1 MENIILHVTH
11 YARIAFEFKGPAVRK
26 LSYSL
31 CELSAENGKAK
42 GGRPRSSAMA
52 DEPNDFFPATSTV
65 GKSFLN
71 LKDGLKE
78 VGIEDV
84 SSMGGDCRNMK
95 MVAFKG
101 GVRDRIKLNQPVPH
115 PTNAMYP
122 TPPSDLLCPWIACVC
137 TVGDES

>member
-1 MENIILHVTH
+1 MHQMENIILHVTH
-11 YARIAFEFKGPAVRK
+11 YARIAFEFTGPAVQK
-26 LSYSL
+26 ASYSL
-31 CELSAENGKAK
+31 SESNAENGKAK

-52 DEPNDFFPATSTV
+52 DETNDFFPATSTV

-71 LKDGLKE
+71 LKDGPKE

-101 GVRDRIKLNQPVPH
+101 GVRERIQTQPARPASNQRHVP
-115 PTNAMYP
+115 NA
-122 TPPSDLLCPWIACVC
+122 TL
-137 TVGDES
+137 

>member
-31 CELSAENGKAK
+31 CELAREWQSERREAAVLCHG
-42 GGRPRSSAMA
+42 STMA
-52 DEPNDFFPATSTV
+52 DETNDFFPATSTV

-71 LKDGLKE
+71 LKDGPKE

-101 GVRDRIKLNQPVPH
+101 GVRERIQTQPARPASNQRHVP
-115 PTNAMYP
+115 NA
-122 TPPSDLLCPWIACVC
+122 TL
-137 TVGDES
+137 

>member
-1 MENIILHVTH
+1 
-11 YARIAFEFKGPAVRK
+11 
-26 LSYSL
+26 
-31 CELSAENGKAK
+31 
-42 GGRPRSSAMA
+42 MA

-71 LKDGLKE
+71 LKDGPKE

-101 GVRDRIKLNQPVPH
+101 GVRDRIQTQPARPH

-122 TPPSDLLCPWIACVC
+122 TPPSDPFVPVDCMHLHSW
-137 TVGDES
+137 